1 MYQLMGIIMLTDT
14 ELQVFASMLSNPFK
28 EWYFADIMRA
38 SKQKS
43 RNTVQRTLKRLR
55 SEGLVTETTLGKL
68 KQIRLRLQDD
78 VVSNYIGLAAIQA
91 LPKPARLALADLR
104 KAMEKYTS
112 LFSIV
117 VFGSYAKGKQRPDSD
132 IDVAVIVPKS
142 KEFNKL
148 QGFLQHDTQY
158 SPVQLHILVIPEDE
172 MTDMLTTKEQNVG
185 KQIVEKHLTI
195 HNPAIFYDIVQKAGY
210 GLNRNIIS

>member
-1 MYQLMGIIMLTDT
+1 MGINMLTDT
-14 ELQVFASMLSNPFK
+14 ELDVFKAMLSNPFK
-28 EWYFADIMRA
+28 EWYFADLMRT
-38 SKQKS
+38 SKQNS

-55 SEGLVTETTLGKL
+55 SEGLVKETTLGNL

-78 VVSNYIGLAAIQA
+78 VVSNYVGLAAIQS
-91 LPKPARLALADLR
+91 LPKPARLALSELR
-104 KAMEKYTS
+104 TAVDKHTA

-142 KEFNKL
+142 KEYGKL
-148 QGFLQHDTQY
+148 QGFLEHDTQY
-158 SPVQLHILVIPEDE
+158 SPVPLHIQVIPEDE
-172 MTDMLTTKEQNVG
+172 MIEMLTTKEQNVG

-195 HNPAIFYDIVQKAGY
+195 HNPAIFYDIVQRAEHGFTS
-210 GLNRNIIS
+210 NIVP

>member
-1 MYQLMGIIMLTDT
+1 MGITMLTDT

-28 EWYFADIMRA
+28 EWYFADILRA

-55 SEGLVTETTLGKL
+55 SEGLVTETKVGNL

-78 VVSNYIGLAAIQA
+78 VVSNYIGLAAIQT
-91 LPKPARLALADLR
+91 LPKNARLALGDLR
-104 KAMEKYTS
+104 KAMERHTS
-112 LFSIV
+112 LCSIV

-142 KEFNKL
+142 KDFNML
-148 QGFLQHDTQY
+148 QGFLRHDTQY
-158 SPVQLHILVIPEDE
+158 APVPLHILVIPEDE
-172 MTDMLTTKEQNVG
+172 MTAMLTTKEQNVG

-210 GLNRNIIS
+210 GLNRNLVS